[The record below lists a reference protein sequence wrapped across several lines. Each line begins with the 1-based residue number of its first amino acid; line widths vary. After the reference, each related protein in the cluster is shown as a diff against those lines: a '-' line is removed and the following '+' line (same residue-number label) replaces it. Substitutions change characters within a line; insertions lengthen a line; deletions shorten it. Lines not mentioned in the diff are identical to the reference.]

1 AVKFRAKDAP
11 ENTAKII
18 AATMQPLETP
28 MVVNDPLVHRY
39 TATMTG
45 LEPGTTYVYSVGD
58 AGAIWSEEFEFT
70 TAPAGIKPF
79 SFVYMGDAQSGLETW
94 GDLVHNAF
102 KARPDAAFYIMA
114 GDLVNRG
121 AERNDWDTLFENAQG
136 VYDRRQLVP
145 ALGNHEYQ
153 GGNPELYLR
162 QFDLL

>member
-1 AVKFRAKDAP
+1 
-11 ENTAKII
+11 
-18 AATMQPLETP
+18 
-28 MVVNDPLVHRY
+28 
-39 TATMTG
+39 
-45 LEPGTTYVYSVGD
+45 
-58 AGAIWSEEFEFT
+58 
-70 TAPAGIKPF
+70 IKPF

-162 QFDLL
+162 QFDLLKNGPSTIEPEKAYAFTYSNALFVVLDSNLPAAQQAEWLEEQ